1 MWTHNPGEAALAR
14 KGLWVRK
21 RAAGD
26 AGPSARAFDAAHAS
40 FSPNPEGAGRKTV
53 DPGVESSSHGP
64 TMPRHIRLKLDG
76 FRHGAARPDHEAT
89 S

>member
-1 MWTHNPGEAALAR
+1 MAR

-53 DPGVESSSHGP
+53 DLGVESSSHGP
-64 TMPRHIRLKLDG
+64 TMPRRFLLKLDG
-76 FRHGAARPDHEAT
+76 FRHGAARQDYEAT
-89 S
+89 SLLLRISR